1 MKIRGNAMQVR
12 SQPVAAQRG
21 LVMIMTLVMLAVM
34 TVGAA
39 VAVRMSVT
47 TDMVG
52 ANLRAR
58 SLAFQAA
65 EAALRYCEEQ
75 VISNPY
81 TTRMLVA
88 FRAEQ
93 EWNDDRL
100 WEKGGPLD
108 KALRPG
114 AAVLNLPAT
123 IKKEPECLIRHLTLE
138 EWRELSPP
146 KPGTVTVESRGFDPS
161 RVVFYRIT
169 ARGFSPDYRDP
180 VKQGNGL
187 YDHQTAVGAEIRLQS
202 MIRAI
207 Q

>member
-1 MKIRGNAMQVR
+1 MQVR

-58 SLAFQAA
+58 SLAFQTA
-65 EAALRYCEEQ
+65 EAVLRYCEEQ

-81 TTRMLVA
+81 TTRMLVG

-100 WEKGGPLD
+100 WEKGGPR
-108 KALRPG
+108 AGSGVPVR
-114 AAVLNLPAT
+114 AAMWAAMMGVSARDSG
-123 IKKEPECLIRHLTLE
+123 CS
-138 EWRELSPP
+138 W
-146 KPGTVTVESRGFDPS
+146 TVGRRQSSSGRL
-161 RVVFYRIT
+161 T
-169 ARGFSPDYRDP
+169 ARHSG
-180 VKQGNGL
+180 
-187 YDHQTAVGAEIRLQS
+187 QS
-202 MIRAI
+202 SECW
-207 Q
+207 